1 MPAWPSLNY
10 RVRVEQ
16 TNSLQEKKA
25 LFIVN
30 RSISMYETVC
40 ASFSLNYTFQM

>member
-16 TNSLQEKKA
+16 TNSLQEKKHSLLSIGA
-25 LFIVN
+25 FLCMKQCVLLF
-30 RSISMYETVC
+30 
-40 ASFSLNYTFQM
+40 L